1 MTALYTAEALQH
13 ALGGTMTR
21 PFHATGVSIDT
32 RSLQPGDIFVALVT
46 ETGDGHDY
54 VAAAMEHGA
63 AGALVH
69 RAHGLPDDAPLL
81 VVGDTL
87 AGLTALGAFARER
100 FTGAVAAITG
110 SVGKTTTKEMLR
122 TILAESGATHA
133 AFASYNNHWGV
144 PLTLARAPE
153 NADYAIIEIGM
164 NHPGEIAPLAM
175 LAAPDVAVITSVEAT
190 HIGNMGS
197 LAAIAAEKASIAQG
211 VLQGGKVVLPA
222 DSPMFSTLCNLI
234 LLPDAKLP
242 LPPAGE
248 GRGPPRSGGKGE
260 GFQPAK
266 TQNPRNL
273 EILTFGSKN
282 ILDLQQDS
290 AGSTVDAE
298 IANHRIKF
306 RLGVPGRHM
315 VMNALAAL
323 TAASA
328 LGADIARGAQALERF
343 SAIGGRGVQRDILGG
358 RAKLLDESYNAS
370 SASMR
375 AALAV
380 LKLIPAR
387 RHVAVLGDM
396 LELGDHSFAEHTSLA
411 NDVCEAADIVYACGP
426 WMKSLFDA
434 IPENCR
440 GAYARDSAGLAPIV
454 LHDVQEGDAIL
465 VKGSFGCRMRLIVEA
480 LDAAGGNP

>member
-1 MTALYTAEALQH
+1 MTALYTAEALGH

-21 PFHATGVSIDT
+21 PFHVTGVSIDT
-32 RSLQPGDIFVALVT
+32 RTLQPGDLFVALVT
-46 ETGDGHDY
+46 ETGDGHDH
-54 VAAAMEHGA
+54 VAAALDRGA

-69 RAHGLPDDAPLL
+69 RVHGLPDNAPLL

-122 TILAESGATHA
+122 SVLAQSGATHA
-133 AFASYNNHWGV
+133 AYASYNNHWGV

-175 LAAPDVAVITSVEAT
+175 LAAPAIAVITSVEAT

-222 DSPMFSTLCNLI
+222 DSAMFGALRDHVGSV
-234 LLPDAKLP
+234 PV
-242 LPPAGE
+242 
-248 GRGPPRSGGKGE
+248 
-260 GFQPAK
+260 
-266 TQNPRNL
+266 
-273 EILTFGSKN
+273 LTFGSKN
-282 ILDLQQDS
+282 IVDLQQDS
-290 AGSTVDAE
+290 NGSTVDAE
-298 IANHRIKF
+298 IAGQRLKF

-328 LGADIARGAQALERF
+328 LGADIDRGAQALAGF
-343 SAIGGRGVQRDILGG
+343 SAIGGRGVQRAILNG
-358 RAKLLDESYNAS
+358 RATLLDESYNAS

-411 NDVCEAADIVYACGP
+411 NDVCDAADIVYACGP
-426 WMKSLFDA
+426 WMKYLFEA
-434 IPENCR
+434 IPENYR
-440 GAYARDSAGLAPIV
+440 GAHAQDSATLAPIV
-454 LHDVQEGDAIL
+454 LRCVEEGDAIL
-465 VKGSFGCRMRLIVEA
+465 VKGSLGSRMRLIVQS
-480 LDAAGGNP
+480 LDAAGGAD

>member
-1 MTALYTAEALQH
+1 MTALYTAEALGH

-21 PFHATGVSIDT
+21 PFHVTGVSIDT
-32 RSLQPGDIFVALVT
+32 RTLQQGDLFVALVS

-54 VAAAMEHGA
+54 VAAALDRGA

-69 RAHGLPDDAPLL
+69 RVHGLPDDAPLL

-133 AFASYNNHWGV
+133 AYASYNNHWGV

-211 VLQGGKVVLPA
+211 VLQGGKMVLPA
-222 DSPMFSTLCNLI
+222 DSAMFGALRDHADSV
-234 LLPDAKLP
+234 PV
-242 LPPAGE
+242 
-248 GRGPPRSGGKGE
+248 
-260 GFQPAK
+260 
-266 TQNPRNL
+266 
-273 EILTFGSKN
+273 LTFGAKN
-282 ILDLQQDS
+282 ILRLQQDS
-290 AGSTVDAE
+290 TGSTVDGE
-298 IANHRIKF
+298 IGRHPLHF

-323 TAASA
+323 TAACA
-328 LGADIARGAQALERF
+328 LGADIERGALALAGF
-343 SAIGGRGVQRDILGG
+343 SAIGGRGVQRAILGG

-396 LELGDHSFAEHTSLA
+396 LELGDHSFVEHKSLA
-411 NDVCEAADIVYACGP
+411 NDVSEAADIVYACGP

-440 GAYARDSAGLAPIV
+440 GAYAEDSAALAPIV
-454 LHDVQEGDAIL
+454 LRDVQEGDAIL
-465 VKGSFGCRMRLIVEA
+465 VKGSFGTRMRLIVEA
-480 LDAAGGNP
+480 LDAVGGNA